1 MQIRYYLGM
10 SLMALGLLVSSCT
23 KEEPMLRGEE
33 RLTSTLNLEATGE
46 IDFGSD
52 DLRALQFGENGRI
65 TAQNSSFDT
74 HAFFRTKSGDRIG
87 YALLRWSAQDIG
99 GNIKLSLANGNNLQ
113 IQMIKGSGAID
124 LNSGEWYY
132 SGIIGGKRAG
142 TSISFSHKT
151 LGNSEG
157 RKIEV
162 PLMANWTKYRPGN
175 LAFRFRPKGVVLM
188 AKVHN
193 QTKTKDLPT
202 DLTVYTN
209 HLSADGFFDVATE
222 QLKFTWIPT
231 LHRGIPND
239 HTFFSVPG
247 VNVPRGQA
255 KTYFL
260 WGMPMGR
267 IFWSKPEIIIPNYY
281 KQGTNETDAFSITNI
296 PEDGQIQPLNL
307 YASDKSVY
315 YDIPQNFAQ
324 IAPGNLKQDKLSFG
338 DPKKTDKANNGFFS
352 YSHLLHPSFINIEK
366 TNTWQVAGSSWYV
379 PSTQEMA
386 QFLPGKVDNFD
397 RLLVAN
403 PVYTTTRVSREVEFV
418 QFGQTAKPVW
428 LRATYWAVPQ
438 QTGGFNIVYGV
449 RFENSSKRAA
459 FRYTPN
465 LTEGYLTVV
474 YSPLTSAEKPT
485 IDNLKN
491 TSWWQSRTKT
501 EINFPL
507 AGATEAHLDHV
518 FNHKTHGTMWSSSAN
533 FSAGRGWFKYDPVI
547 YFIPNVGFGAGGP
560 FGDKWSGRNLRLFK
574 K

>member
-23 KEEPMLRGEE
+23 KEEPIHRGEE

-113 IQMIKGSGAID
+113 IQMIKGSGTID

-222 QLKFTWIPT
+222 QLKFNWIPT
-231 LHRGIPND
+231 RNRDISSE
-239 HTFFSVPG
+239 HTSFSVSG

-267 IFWSKPEIIIPNYY
+267 LYWSKAEIIIPNYY

-315 YDIPQNFAQ
+315 YDISRNFGEL
-324 IAPGNLKQDKLSFG
+324 APGNLKQDKQGFG
-338 DPKKTDKANNGFFS
+338 DPKKTDKANNGYFA
-352 YSHLLHPSFINIEK
+352 YPHLQDPGFININNG
-366 TNTWQVAGSSWYV
+366 NTWKVAGSSWYI
-379 PSTQEMA
+379 PSASEMA
-386 QFLPGKVDNFD
+386 QYLPYSVDTSD
-397 RLLVAN
+397 RCLVPKPA
-403 PVYTTTRVSREVEFV
+403 YTETRMTREPEFV
-418 QFGQTAKPVW
+418 QFGWFTRPMW
-428 LRATYWAVPQ
+428 LRSTYWAVPQ
-438 QTGGFNIVYGV
+438 TGGFNIIYAI

-459 FRYTPN
+459 FKYVPN
-465 LTEGYLTVV
+465 LTEGYLTVI
-474 YSPLTSAEKPT
+474 YSPLASTEKPT
-485 IDNLKN
+485 IENLKDAN
-491 TSWWQSRTKT
+491 WWQRRSPK
-501 EINFPL
+501 EIYFPL
-507 AGATEAHLDHV
+507 AGHSAGSLDV
-518 FNHKTHGTMWSSSAN
+518 IIFNKTHGTMWTTTDSR
-533 FSAGRGWFKYDPVI
+533 SAGHWFRYDSVI
-547 YFIPNVGFGAGGP
+547 YFRENMGTGAAGP